1 MPRIPIDKIY
11 MKIAYDIAQL
21 SYAER
26 RKVGC
31 IIVKDDDQI
40 ISFGY
45 NGTPHNF
52 DNVCE
57 DIFYGEN
64 NPKNKVILK
73 HEDMSIKT
81 STKPEVL
88 HAESNAIAKLAK
100 STLSSKGA
108 KLYITMSPCYQCAKL
123 IIQSGI
129 VEVFYDEQYRDCDG
143 IELLKKA
150 NIKVTKLNPIYN

>member
-45 NGTPHNF
+45 NGTPHHF

-64 NPKNKVILK
+64 DPKNKTVLK
-73 HEDMSIKT
+73 HKHI
-81 STKPEVL
+81 TKPEVL

>member
-1 MPRIPIDKIY
+1 MPKVPIDKIY
-11 MKIAYDIAQL
+11 MKIAYDIAEL

-45 NGTPHNF
+45 NGTPHRF
-52 DNVCE
+52 DNSCE
-57 DIFYGEN
+57 TLNYPEN
-64 NPKNKVILK
+64 YSSDDEGYQV
-73 HEDMSIKT
+73 T
-81 STKPEVL
+81 RPEVL

-108 KLYITMSPCYQCAKL
+108 KLYITMSPCFQCAKL

-129 VEVFYDEQYRDCDG
+129 IEVFYDEDYRDQEG
-143 IELLKKA
+143 IALLKKA
-150 NIKVTKLNPIYN
+150 NIKVTKLNTIYN

>member
-1 MPRIPIDKIY
+1 MPKVPIDKIY
-11 MKIAYDIAQL
+11 MKIAYDIAEL

-45 NGTPHNF
+45 NGTPHGF
-52 DNVCE
+52 DNSCE
-57 DIFYGEN
+57 EINYPEYAH
-64 NPKNKVILK
+64 KVIANGY
-73 HEDMSIKT
+73 EV
-81 STKPEVL
+81 TKSEVL

-129 VEVFYDEQYRDCDG
+129 AEVFYDEEYREYGG
-143 IELLKKA
+143 ILLLEKA
-150 NIKVTKLNPIYN
+150 HIKVTKLNTIYN

>member
-1 MPRIPIDKIY
+1 MPRVPIDKIY

-45 NGTPHNF
+45 NGTPHHF

-57 DIFYGEN
+57 DVYYGED
-64 NPKNKVILK
+64 NPKNKTILK
-73 HEDMSIKT
+73 HKCI
-81 STKPEVL
+81 TKPEVL

-108 KLYITMSPCYQCAKL
+108 KLYITMSPCYECAKL

-129 VEVFYDEQYRDCDG
+129 VEVFYDEQYRNDDG
-143 IELLKKA
+143 IKLLEKA
-150 NIKVTKLNPIYN
+150 NIRVTKLKPIYN